1 MAYIEDIVIH
11 VLILLQAEDVIFL
24 GFGGF
29 GRGDLPTVIRRRLSS
44 LKEVARNF
52 RVSRAGATNDI
63 IFTVLLVIMPHEK
76 RFTCLCLISNHA
88 RSMPFHSAKTSQCDE
103 TTKRDNSV
111 GKERKEKSFFLITHE
126 CSMSFYVMLYI
137 FFIWKTFFETIN
149 SFHTEILNILVK

>member
-1 MAYIEDIVIH
+1 MEAIAYIEDIVIH

-76 RFTCLCLISNHA
+76 RFKCLFLISNHA
-88 RSMPFHSAKTSQCDE
+88 SQCLS
-103 TTKRDNSV
+103 TPQKQVNVTKQVN
-111 GKERKEKSFFLITHE
+111 EIT
-126 CSMSFYVMLYI
+126 V
-137 FFIWKTFFETIN
+137 
-149 SFHTEILNILVK
+149 LVKREKKNLFFNHT